1 MKRESPHSPSGQPRG
16 GVRRGRAN
24 HNAAG
29 MVAGLLVL
37 LMLASC
43 SGTFSRTQRREES
56 CVRNRLNAAAISYE
70 DAKDFFAE
78 HFRVRSDISLRFAY
92 MASIDSST
100 LARSIRGCFDFDR
113 AHIPEA
119 KGILRSNRMLR
130 VLVKSSMRD
139 ADAQQAIGIFGDQYR
154 EIFKNDID

>member
-1 MKRESPHSPSGQPRG
+1 
-16 GVRRGRAN
+16 VRHGRADLR
-24 HNAAG
+24 AAG
-29 MVAGLLVL
+29 VVAILMVLP

-43 SGTFSRTQRREES
+43 SGTFSRTQLREES

-70 DAKDFFAE
+70 DAKGLFAE
-78 HFRVRSDISLRFAY
+78 HFRVRSDISLRYAY
-92 MASIDSST
+92 MASLDSSL

-130 VLVKSSMRD
+130 GLVKSSMRD
-139 ADAQQAIGIFGDQYR
+139 ADAQQAIGIFGDDYR
-154 EIFKNDID
+154 EIFKNDIH